1 MKKHLP
7 NLVSS
12 LNLLT
17 GCISIA
23 LAFYDVELAS
33 YLVMAAMI
41 LDFLDGA
48 LARWLDA
55 RSEFGKQLDSL
66 ADLVSFGMA
75 PAMILY
81 IVFLKSW
88 NLPGISISYI
98 YIIPLTAFL
107 IPVFSALRL
116 ARFNLDNSGKDI
128 FRGLPTPANALL
140 IISIPLIIRQYG
152 ESSQITHFL
161 LDTYTL
167 IALILLSCFL
177 LVSGVHLFSLK
188 FQNFRWGENKI
199 RHIFLLTAVVLFA
212 VLRFASIPLII
223 ALYIILSLIFVKRE
237 GNA

>member
-17 GCISIA
+17 GSISIA

-48 LARWLDA
+48 LARWLNA

-167 IALILLSCFL
+167 TALILLSCSL
-177 LVSGVHLFSLK
+177 LVSGIHLFSLK
-188 FQNFRWGENKI
+188 FQNFRWSENKI
-199 RHIFLLTAVVLFA
+199 RYIFLLTAVVLFA